1 MFSRFYG
8 GEGIFPL
15 FFVNDPFY
23 KSFFLRSYCYCGEA
37 PGIDREDETKCN
49 SRCGGNN
56 EDFCGGNIYVNYYKP
71 YTASLSVF
79 GTGL

>member
-1 MFSRFYG
+1 MTKN
-8 GEGIFPL
+8 L
-15 FFVNDPFY
+15 A
-23 KSFFLRSYCYCGEA
+23 LRSYCYCGDA
-37 PGIDREDETKCN
+37 PGTNRDDETKCN

-56 EDFCGGNIYVNYYKP
+56 DDICGGNIFNGYYKP